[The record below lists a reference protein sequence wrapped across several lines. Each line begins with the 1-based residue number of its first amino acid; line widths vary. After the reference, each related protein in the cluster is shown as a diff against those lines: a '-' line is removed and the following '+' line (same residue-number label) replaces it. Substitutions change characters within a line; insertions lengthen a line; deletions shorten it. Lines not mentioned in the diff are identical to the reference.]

1 MRGHADCYDR
11 LECGMK
17 INSGPGGYSNVV
29 HMMDQMKLKKI
40 NQSIEIATEEQKII
54 ENDENFSAE
63 NFRAKI
69 KSLGKSP
76 GWRKNYLPYC
86 LHFSSSKNS

>member
-1 MRGHADCYDR
+1 MRWHADCYDP
-11 LECGMK
+11 LESGMK

-54 ENDENFSAE
+54 ARRLRDNTNMRS
-63 NFRAKI
+63 N
-69 KSLGKSP
+69 SP
-76 GWRKNYLPYC
+76 GKGE
-86 LHFSSSKNS
+86 KIDITV

>member
-1 MRGHADCYDR
+1 MRGHGDCYDP
-11 LECGMK
+11 LESGMK

-54 ENDENFSAE
+54 TK
-63 NFRAKI
+63 RI
-69 KSLGKSP
+69 KDNANMRSNSP
-76 GWRKNYLPYC
+76 GKGE
-86 LHFSSSKNS
+86 KIDITV

>member
-1 MRGHADCYDR
+1 
-11 LECGMK
+11 MK

-54 ENDENFSAE
+54 
-63 NFRAKI
+63 AKRI
-69 KSLGKSP
+69 KDNANMRSNSP
-76 GWRKNYLPYC
+76 GKGEN
-86 LHFSSSKNS
+86 LHKIRLTNNARTAIMVT

>member
-1 MRGHADCYDR
+1 MDWLALWNMCGHADCYDR

-54 ENDENFSAE
+54 
-63 NFRAKI
+63 AKRL
-69 KSLGKSP
+69 KDNANMRSNSP
-76 GWRKNYLPYC
+76 GKGE
-86 LHFSSSKNS
+86 KIDITV